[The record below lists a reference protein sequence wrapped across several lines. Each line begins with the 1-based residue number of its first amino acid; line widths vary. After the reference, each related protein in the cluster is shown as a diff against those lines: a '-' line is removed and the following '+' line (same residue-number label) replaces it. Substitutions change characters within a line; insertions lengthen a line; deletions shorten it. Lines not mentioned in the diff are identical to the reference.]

1 MRIEI
6 AELFVVLMFFISFYG
21 LVVSR
26 SVIKSVVFIL
36 IMETGLIMFFLSIGY
51 QRGINPPIGSELA
64 MMESF
69 ELVAD
74 PFPQALMITAI
85 VIGFAVTTIL
95 LVMTITMIRE
105 FKSTDWDTIQAKS
118 KEHLVNEG

>member
-1 MRIEI
+1 MRIEL

-21 LVVSR
+21 LVVTR
-26 SVIKSVVFIL
+26 NVIKSVVFII
-36 IMETGLIMFFLSIGY
+36 IMETAAIMFFLSIGY
-51 QRGINPPIGSELA
+51 RAGILPPIGPGLTT
-64 MMESF
+64 MDSF
-69 ELVAD
+69 AYVAD

-105 FKSTDWDTIQAKS
+105 FKSTDWDTVQAQS
-118 KEHLVNEG
+118 KEMFHSE

>member
-6 AELFVVLMFFISFYG
+6 AELFVVLMFFISLYG
-21 LVVSR
+21 LIVTR
-26 SVIKSVVFIL
+26 NIIKSVVFII
-36 IMETGLIMFFLSIGY
+36 IMETAAIMFFLSIGY
-51 QRGINPPIGSELA
+51 RTGILPPIGSNLA
-64 MMESF
+64 NMESF
-69 ELVAD
+69 AYVAD

-105 FKSTDWDTIQAKS
+105 FKSTDWDTVQTQS
-118 KEHLVNEG
+118 KELFSAD